1 MMMGIGKI
9 KAGCAVAIRELTKEY
24 YPIVAVAPTSVDV
37 ASGGFFA
44 IIGPSGSGK
53 STLLGILA
61 GYVQPTAGRVEVN
74 GKDILSEP
82 MYRRN
87 IGMVF
92 QNYAL
97 FPHMTV
103 AENIAFPLKM
113 RGLQKS
119 EVTERVRHS
128 LAMVRLEQYRD
139 RKPGMLSGGQQQRVA
154 LARAA
159 IYQPSLLLMDEPL
172 GALDKNLRD
181 EMQEEIKRFQQE
193 LGITVI
199 YVTHDQQEAAFLADR
214 IGIMKDGAMVQI
226 GTPRELYERPTSRFV
241 AGFLG
246 EASVFAITGL
256 SAGSEASAT
265 IEGGLSMR
273 INPANAARGGKYV
286 CIRPENVMIGQ
297 EAARLPNVYEGVI
310 TESLY
315 TAGSVRYRITAPAG
329 QSLVSRALPHTGF
342 QLYETG
348 RTVKFG
354 WSPDDVCVIN

>member
-1 MMMGIGKI
+1 MMNIGKV
-9 KAGCAVAIRELTKEY
+9 KTGCAVAIRELTKEY
-24 YPIVAVAPTSVDV
+24 HPIVAVAPTSVDI
-37 ASGGFFA
+37 ASGEFFA

-103 AENIAFPLKM
+103 SENIAFPLKM
-113 RGLQKS
+113 RGMKNAD
-119 EVTERVRHS
+119 VAERVTQS

-214 IGIMKDGAMVQI
+214 IGIMKDGAMEQI
-226 GTPRELYERPTSRFV
+226 GTPRELYERPKSRFV

-246 EASVFAITGL
+246 EASVFPITEL
-256 SAGSEASAT
+256 STGSDVSAS
-265 IEGGLSMR
+265 IEGGLTMR
-273 INPANAARGGKYV
+273 LNPANVVRGGKYV
-286 CIRPENVMIGQ
+286 CIRPENVVIG
-297 EAARLPNVYEGVI
+297 EDAARLPNAYEGLI

-315 TAGSVRYRITAPAG
+315 TAGSVRYRITAPTG
-329 QSLVSRALPHTGF
+329 QSLVARALPHTGF

-354 WSPDDVCVIN
+354 WSPDDVCIIN